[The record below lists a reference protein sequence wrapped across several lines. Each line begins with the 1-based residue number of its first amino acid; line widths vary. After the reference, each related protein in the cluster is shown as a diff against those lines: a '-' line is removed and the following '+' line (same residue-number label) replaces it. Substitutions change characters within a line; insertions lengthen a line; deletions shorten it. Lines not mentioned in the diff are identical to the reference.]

1 MSSVVFLLESSA
13 VDDQGNL
20 VGEEL
25 RDHIAQSHQDCSE
38 ETGAREHD
46 GNDCECANPTDD
58 VVSCRGPV
66 EAQMTF
72 EGTIPKLP
80 LLTRFL
86 LLQNGITILAKWH
99 NPLRMLPVY
108 LQLPMGSVQGHL

>member
-1 MSSVVFLLESSA
+1 MSSVVFLLESTA
-13 VDDQGNL
+13 VDGQGNL

-25 RDHIAQSHQDCSE
+25 RDHIAQSHQ